1 MSRRFLIVWVVL
13 PVVAGAIAER
23 AWSATNPGYFG
34 YEAWRQRVIERHLDP
49 EEVVYPFTTTP
60 EMMDWA
66 TKQLQPYA
74 QKDVLLQLQ
83 VLQDAL
89 LNTSYS
95 FSYEKTRTLTAGSA
109 FAAREGNCISFTS
122 LFVAISRSL
131 GIETFLVA
139 VRRPPGIERV
149 DDVTVVNQHVVAA
162 YQSPR
167 KLHIY
172 DFYSTS
178 TEPYHFKKVIDDVAA
193 SAIFHTNLGAE
204 DIRNGDLEGAHHHL
218 NIATTLEPGWA
229 PAWINLGVAEFRSG
243 DVDGAL
249 QAYRSALLAQPG
261 NPSALTNMA
270 IAYRSL
276 GREEEA
282 EAALRA
288 AADDTTSPFTLIEMA
303 DIEME
308 NGLYESARRYL
319 RRARRLYGK
328 HPEVFDALSRLAS
341 LEGDDAEAEKYARRA
356 EDIRKRQSLSATG
369 SQVRESNGQ
378 SDELR

>member
-1 MSRRFLIVWVVL
+1 MSRRFRVVG
-13 PVVAGAIAER
+13 VVVPFIAGAISGP
-23 AWSATNPGYFG
+23 AWSASNHGYFG
-34 YEAWRQRVIERHLDP
+34 YEAWKQRVIERDLDP
-49 EEVVYPFTTTP
+49 EEVVYPFGATP

-66 TKQLQPYA
+66 AKQLQPYA

-95 FSYEKTRTLTAGSA
+95 FAYEKTRTLTAGNA

-122 LFVAISRSL
+122 LFVAISRGL

-139 VRRPPGIERV
+139 VRRPPGVERV

-167 KLHIY
+167 KMHIY
-172 DFYSTS
+172 DFYSSS
-178 TEPYHFKKVIDDVAA
+178 TEPYHSKKVIDDVAA

-218 NIATTLEPGWA
+218 GIATTLEPGWA

-249 QAYRSALLAQPG
+249 QAYRSALLADPG

-270 IAYRSL
+270 IAYRQL
-276 GREEEA
+276 GRDAEA

-303 DIEME
+303 DIEMSQAR
-308 NGLYESARRYL
+308 YDSAKRYL

-328 HPEVFDALSRLAS
+328 HAEVFDALSRLAA
-341 LEGDDAEAEKYARRA
+341 LEGDPAQAEKYSRRA
-356 EDIRKRQSLSATG
+356 EEIRKRQSQTAA
-369 SQVRESNGQ
+369 R
-378 SDELR
+378 R